1 MASEYEPIETAPR
14 AAKPLRTLLIVALAA
29 FLLGLIAMG
38 VIIRKWGGGMGYF
51 GRESAV
57 ADERAALGPMA
68 PVPALGQQVQPL
80 PASPATLDDLT
91 MRVRD
96 LEQRLAQISVSAR
109 AASGNASRAE
119 GLLVAFA
126 ARRALDRGVALGYIE
141 AQLRARFGEAQPR
154 AVAMV
159 IAAARQP
166 VTLEELQIALN
177 DLGPQLASAGSTPGW
192 WDGLKREM
200 SGLIVVRRTGTPS
213 PLPTERLQ
221 RAKRRL
227 EGGQVDAA
235 LAEVARMPG
244 RDKAANWMA
253 NARRYIEARRALDI
267 IETAAIL
274 DRPDDA
280 LPPTDVPAVAA
291 PAPEQK
297 PAPRAS

>member
-1 MASEYEPIETAPR
+1 MASEYEPVGTATRSPR
-14 AAKPLRTLLIVALAA
+14 PLRTLLIVALVA
-29 FLLGLIAMG
+29 FLIGLIVMG
-38 VIIRKWGGGMGYF
+38 VALKKWGGGMGYF
-51 GRESAV
+51 GRE
-57 ADERAALGPMA
+57 AATDRTVPGSTPGL
-68 PVPALGQQVQPL
+68 PALSQQIQPL
-80 PASPATLDDLT
+80 PTNPASLDELT
-91 MRVRD
+91 TRVRD
-96 LEQRLAQISVSAR
+96 LEQRLSQISVSAR

-141 AQLRARFGEAQPR
+141 AQLRDRFGEAQPR

-177 DLGPQLASAGSTPGW
+177 DLGPQLASAGSTPSW

-200 SGLIVVRRTGTPS
+200 AGLVVVRRAGTPS
-213 PLPTERLQ
+213 PIPTERLQ

-280 LPPTDVPAVAA
+280 TPFAA
-291 PAPEQK
+291 PAP
-297 PAPRAS
+297 APTQDVPLPSPS

>member
-14 AAKPLRTLLIVALAA
+14 AARPLRTLLIVALVA
-29 FLLGLIAMG
+29 FLLGLVAMG
-38 VIIRKWGGGMGYF
+38 ILIRKWGGGMGYF
-51 GRESAV
+51 GRESA
-57 ADERAALGPMA
+57 AASDPASLGPTT

-177 DLGPQLASAGSTPGW
+177 DLGPQLASAGSTPSW
-192 WDGLKREM
+192 WEGLKREA

-235 LAEVARMPG
+235 LAEVTRMPG

-280 LPPTDVPAVAA
+280 LPPAAGPPPA
-291 PAPEQK
+291 PAPA
-297 PAPRAS
+297 PAGS

>member
-1 MASEYEPIETAPR
+1 MGMASEYEPVGTATRSPR
-14 AAKPLRTLLIVALAA
+14 PLRTLLIVGLVA
-29 FLLGLIAMG
+29 FLVGLVAMG
-38 VIIRKWGGGMGYF
+38 VALKKWGGGMGYF
-51 GRESAV
+51 GRE
-57 ADERAALGPMA
+57 AATAGDRTA
-68 PVPALGQQVQPL
+68 PGSTALPALSQQVQPL
-80 PASPATLDDLT
+80 AAGPASLDDLT
-91 MRVRD
+91 TRVRD
-96 LEQRLAQISVSAR
+96 LEQRLSQISVSAR

-141 AQLRARFGEAQPR
+141 AQLRDRFGEAQPR

-177 DLGPQLASAGSTPGW
+177 DLGPQLASAGSTPSW

-200 SGLIVVRRTGTPS
+200 AGLVVVRRAGTPS

-274 DRPDDA
+274 DRPDDGT
-280 LPPTDVPAVAA
+280 PFAA
-291 PAPEQK
+291 PAPVSAED
-297 PAPRAS
+297 APLPSAS

>member
-1 MASEYEPIETAPR
+1 MGMASEYEPIETATSKAR
-14 AAKPLRTLLIVALAA
+14 PLRTLLIVALVA
-29 FLLGLIAMG
+29 FLIGLVAMG
-38 VIIRKWGGGMGYF
+38 AVLRKWGGGMGYF
-51 GRESAV
+51 GREAAAPADRATAPSAST
-57 ADERAALGPMA
+57 M
-68 PVPALGQQVQPL
+68 PALSSQVQPL
-80 PASPATLDDLT
+80 PAGPANLDDLT
-91 MRVRD
+91 TRVRD
-96 LEQRLAQISVSAR
+96 LEQRLAQISVTAR

-141 AQLRARFGEAQPR
+141 GQLRERFGEAQPR

-177 DLGPQLASAGSTPGW
+177 DLGPQLASAGSTPNW
-192 WDGLKREM
+192 WDGVKREL
-200 SGLIVVRRTGTPS
+200 SGLIVVRRAGTPS

-274 DRPDDA
+274 DRPDDGT
-280 LPPTDVPAVAA
+280 PFAA
-291 PAPEQK
+291 PP
-297 PAPRAS
+297 PAPTQDAPLPSAS

>member
-1 MASEYEPIETAPR
+1 MASEYEPVETTPSRPR
-14 AAKPLRTLLIVALAA
+14 PMRTLLIVALVA

-38 VIIRKWGGGMGYF
+38 VLLKKWGGGMGYF
-51 GRESAV
+51 GREAAV
-57 ADERAALGPMA
+57 SGGPTALGPTTPM
-68 PVPALGQQVQPL
+68 PMTPSQVQAL
-80 PASPATLDDLT
+80 PANPASLDDLT
-91 MRVRD
+91 TRVRD

-141 AQLRARFGEAQPR
+141 AQLRERFGEAQPR

-177 DLGPQLASAGSTPGW
+177 DLGPQLASAGSTPSW
-192 WDGLKREM
+192 WDGLKREV
-200 SGLIVVRRTGTPS
+200 SGLIVVRRAGTPS
-213 PLPTERLQ
+213 PLPIERLQ

-280 LPPTDVPAVAA
+280 MPL
-291 PAPEQK
+291 PAPGASPEQD
-297 PAPRAS
+297 APLPSAS

>member
-1 MASEYEPIETAPR
+1 MASDYRVIEGEERPR
-14 AAKPLRTLLIVALAA
+14 NPLKTTLVIALVA

-38 VIIRKWGGGMGYF
+38 LALRQWGDRLGVLG
-51 GRESAV
+51 STPV
-57 ADERAALGPMA
+57 AAPGA
-68 PVPALGQQVQPL
+68 PVAGAISPGIQVTPQPVQTAPAT
-80 PASPATLDDLT
+80 PASLDALT
-91 MRVRD
+91 QRVRE
-96 LEQRLAQISVSAR
+96 LELRIARIGVSAQ

-141 AQLRARFGEAQPR
+141 AQLRARFGESQPR

-166 VTLEELQIALN
+166 VTLEQLQLALN
-177 DLGPQLASAGSTPGW
+177 DLGPDLVTGGSRSW
-192 WDGLKREM
+192 WEGFKREM
-200 SGLIVVRRTGTPS
+200 SGLIVVRKEGTPS
-213 PLPTERLQ
+213 PLPSDRLQ
-221 RAKRRL
+221 RAKRQL

-244 RDKAANWMA
+244 RAQAENWMA

-274 DRPDDA
+274 APRDA
-280 LPPTDVPAVAA
+280 AA
-291 PAPEQK
+291 QQPAPEPEPIQTA
-297 PAPRAS
+297 PAT

>member
-1 MASEYEPIETAPR
+1 MASEYQPVESTAPKSR
-14 AAKPLRTLLIVALAA
+14 PLRTIVIVALIA
-29 FLLGLIAMG
+29 FLLGLVAMG
-38 VIIRKWGGGMGYF
+38 FVIRKWGGGMGYF
-51 GRESAV
+51 GRESAS
-57 ADERAALGPMA
+57 APSAALTQTP
-68 PVPALGQQVQPL
+68 QVQPL
-80 PASPATLDDLT
+80 PPSAPATLDELSGR
-91 MRVRD
+91 MRD
-96 LEQRLAQISVSAR
+96 LEQRLSQISVSAR

-119 GLLVAFA
+119 GLLIAFA

-141 AQLRARFGEAQPR
+141 AQLRDRFGEAQPR

-177 DLGPQLASAGSTPGW
+177 DLGPQLASAGATPGW
-192 WDGLKREM
+192 WDGFKREM
-200 SGLIVVRRTGTPS
+200 AGLVVVRRAGTPS

-253 NARRYIEARRALDI
+253 NAKRYIEARRALDI

-274 DRPDDA
+274 DRPDEPAIPPAA
-280 LPPTDVPAVAA
+280 LAEPPS
-291 PAPEQK
+291 
-297 PAPRAS
+297 AS